1 MLIITDAIS
10 EIYIVFSEYSFGHLI
25 SCVIFIHNRHF
36 LPFGRADLT
45 GLGWVR
51 IGFVVARVRLGRL
64 AVVHYSF
71 MGHFLAAAA
80 PDPTYHSTRE

>member
-1 MLIITDAIS
+1 MSILITNILIS
-10 EIYIVFSEYSFGHLI
+10 ELYAVFLGNHSDNS
-25 SCVIFIHNRHF
+25 IFIALLIHNRHF
-36 LPFGRADLT
+36 LRLGRADLT
-45 GLGWVR
+45 GLGWVG

-80 PDPTYHSTRE
+80 TSTRE

>member
-1 MLIITDAIS
+1 MSILIITDAIS
-10 EIYIVFSEYSFGHLI
+10 ECYIVFSEYSFGHCI
-25 SCVIFIHNRHF
+25 SYVLFIHNRHF

-45 GLGWVR
+45 WLGWVG

-80 PDPTYHSTRE
+80 TSTRE